1 MPTFT
6 LKEIKSDDPNYYK
19 PLDELIEDLRHAKPI
34 SSRYGDVQIMVED
47 LTDAI
52 HYLQEYKAILP
63 LIPKL
68 INTALEIQKK
78 GKTRG

>member
-1 MPTFT
+1 MKTFT
-6 LKEIKSDDPNYYK
+6 LREIKPDDPNYYK
-19 PLDELIEDLRHAKPI
+19 PLDELIEDLGHAKPA
-34 SSRYGDVQIMVED
+34 SRYGDVQIMVED

-63 LIPKL
+63 LIPSL

-78 GKTRG
+78 GKTIG